1 MYTQTVRSYNKVNN
15 KDTYMNTSLSHHRRS
30 VPPPTR
36 PTTVPPFLAIC
47 HTGNPAKLD
56 CWK

>member
-15 KDTYMNTSLSHHRRS
+15 KDTYTNTSLSHHQRS
-30 VPPPTR
+30 VPPPTH
-36 PTTVPPFLAIC
+36 PTTVPPFLTIC
-47 HTGNPAKLD
+47 HMGNPAKLD